1 MDERPLIPSA
11 PTASRVDRFRDP
23 AGMNAFRELDAPV
36 VASLADGVASGTG
49 ETAVDQAA
57 VDQAAAA
64 QAAGSRAAKEVYQ
77 SPQGVGIRAGQRGD
91 FEASRTS
98 RATLTTV
105 AAALVLASM
114 PLGWGGFA
122 LGFSGFMDAF
132 WLAFIGLW
140 FFAGLTASLCM
151 WLLARAD
158 DQALRCG
165 VIAEEERAVVV
176 RAVWLCRVAM
186 AASGVSF
193 AAVLASFLL

>member
-36 VASLADGVASGTG
+36 VASLADGVASGTR
-49 ETAVDQAA
+49 ETA

-77 SPQGVGIRAGQRGD
+77 SPQDVGIRAGQRGD